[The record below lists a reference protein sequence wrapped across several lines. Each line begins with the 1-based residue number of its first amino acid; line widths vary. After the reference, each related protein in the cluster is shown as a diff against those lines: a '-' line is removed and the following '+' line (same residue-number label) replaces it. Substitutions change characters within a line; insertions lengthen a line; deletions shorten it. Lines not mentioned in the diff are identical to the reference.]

1 MVFAESLIR
10 DLRKGQY
17 PITFRVSRLTE
28 FIFVRSLDIEE
39 CAAYLK
45 VDRSTVLKLAM
56 QGVLPGA
63 KIGRAWVFPEAELAA
78 FLSSE
83 VKRQQTERQELQAQ
97 PLHALDARQSRSTP
111 DDIPKR
117 KRGQRLSSYLQT
129 LPETCGKI

>member
-1 MVFAESLIR
+1 M
-10 DLRKGQY
+10 
-17 PITFRVSRLTE
+17 
-28 FIFVRSLDIEE
+28 RSLDLEE

-45 VDRSTVLKLAM
+45 VDRTTVLKLAM

-63 KIGRAWVFPEAELAA
+63 KIGRAWVFPETELAA

-83 VKRQQTERQELQAQ
+83 VKRQQAERRDLQTQ
-97 PLHALDARQSRSTP
+97 SPHPLDVRQSRSTP

-117 KRGQRLSSYLQT
+117 KRGQRLPSYLQT